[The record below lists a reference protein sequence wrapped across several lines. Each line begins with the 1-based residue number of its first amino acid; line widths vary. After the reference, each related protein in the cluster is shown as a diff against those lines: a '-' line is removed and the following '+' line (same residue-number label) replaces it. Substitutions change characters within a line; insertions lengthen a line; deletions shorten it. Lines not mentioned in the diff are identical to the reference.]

1 MGKFGELKQRVW
13 EANLLLPKYSLVTFT
28 WGNVSE
34 IDREN
39 GIVAIKPS
47 GVEYDKLQAKDIVLV
62 DIEGNKVEGKLNPSS
77 DLATHLELYRSFEEI
92 GGITHTHSRWA
103 TGWAQAGVELPALG
117 TTHADYFYGA
127 VPCTRKMTP
136 SEIKTDYEKNTG
148 KVIIETF
155 IEADINPQEIPAVL
169 VHSHGPFTW
178 GKNAVKSVEN
188 SVVLEEVAL
197 MAFAA
202 VNIKPE
208 AEEMQNVLLEKHF
221 RRKHG
226 ADAYYGQK

>member
-1 MGKFGELKQRVW
+1 MGKYDELKYRVM

-34 IDREN
+34 IDRTN
-39 GIVAIKPS
+39 GVVAIKPS
-47 GVEYDKLQAKDIVLV
+47 GVEYEKLRKEDIVIV
-62 DIEGNKVEGKLNPSS
+62 DMDGRVIEGNLNPSS
-77 DLATHLELYRSFEEI
+77 DLATHLELYRNFTEI
-92 GGITHTHSRWA
+92 GGVTHTHSRWA
-103 TGWAQAGVELPALG
+103 TAWAQAGADLIAMG

-136 SEIKTDYEKNTG
+136 MEIKVDYEKNTG
-148 KVIIETF
+148 KVIVETF
-155 IEADINPQEIPAVL
+155 SDTDPKDIPAVL

-178 GKNAVKSVEN
+178 GKDAAKSVEN

-202 VNIKPE
+202 LNIAPGQGS
-208 AEEMQNVLLEKHF
+208 MQNTLLEKHF
-221 RRKHG
+221 CRKHG
-226 ADAYYGQK
+226 ASAYYGQK